1 MASQIDQYAVF
12 GNPINHSKSP
22 FIHTLFAR
30 QTQQSMIYTA
40 QCAPVDGFTEAAK
53 HFLRKV
59 DEVVMLPCHL
69 KRRRTALPI
78 A

>member
-1 MASQIDQYAVF
+1 MGLLRRRNI
-12 GNPINHSKSP
+12 
-22 FIHTLFAR
+22 
-30 QTQQSMIYTA
+30 
-40 QCAPVDGFTEAAK
+40 
-53 HFLRKV
+53 FLRKV